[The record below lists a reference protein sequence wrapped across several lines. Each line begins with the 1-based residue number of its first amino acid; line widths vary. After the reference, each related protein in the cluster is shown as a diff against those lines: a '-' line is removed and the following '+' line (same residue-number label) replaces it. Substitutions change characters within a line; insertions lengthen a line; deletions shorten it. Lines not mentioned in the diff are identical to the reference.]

1 MEGEL
6 FRRLYLLVQE
16 EAKLRGRPKRVHF
29 TDARI
34 VLVYFWAT
42 LHDRPVAWACEARNW
57 PHERNGFGL
66 PSAATMSRRL
76 RTLCCWTLI
85 TGVYDRLRSITPR
98 GLALCRR
105 IDTKPLVVGG
115 FSKDP
120 DAQRGYA
127 TGGLARGY
135 KLAVAWGHS
144 VVPDAVTV
152 GPLNASDP
160 SCAVNLIDQMTRRD
174 PQASGYLLADATH
187 DTNPLHQ
194 YAAAHDFQLLTP
206 RKKPGTELGHRDHS
220 LARLRSIELL
230 EGPSRFGKSL
240 YEQRGNIERDL
251 AHLCG
256 FGGGLQPLPSWVRH
270 PARVARWVIA
280 KLIIN
285 GVRQC
290 TIKGVAA

>member
-1 MEGEL
+1 MIYGRMAQGMLTFCCVDKEVCHG
-6 FRRLYLLVQE
+6 RRTVSETLPP
-16 EAKLRGRPKRVHF
+16 RPGGSQALWTAQAGSFHRW
-29 TDARI
+29 RI

-66 PSAATMSRRL
+66 PNAATMSRRL

-160 SCAVNLIDQMTRRD
+160 SC
-174 PQASGYLLADATH
+174 
-187 DTNPLHQ
+187 
-194 YAAAHDFQLLTP
+194 
-206 RKKPGTELGHRDHS
+206 
-220 LARLRSIELL
+220 
-230 EGPSRFGKSL
+230 PS
-240 YEQRGNIERDL
+240 
-251 AHLCG
+251 
-256 FGGGLQPLPSWVRH
+256 
-270 PARVARWVIA
+270 
-280 KLIIN
+280 
-285 GVRQC
+285 
-290 TIKGVAA
+290 T